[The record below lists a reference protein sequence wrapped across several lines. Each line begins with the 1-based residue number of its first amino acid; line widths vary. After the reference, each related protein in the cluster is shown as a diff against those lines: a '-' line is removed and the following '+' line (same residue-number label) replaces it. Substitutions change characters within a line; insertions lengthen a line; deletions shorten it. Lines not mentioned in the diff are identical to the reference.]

1 MARKLKDWKL
11 WEVIISHPPDP
22 AIIEKRW
29 ARSKKEAINFVRGG
43 YYGRGERGSWTLAEL
58 TREGVIFSAK
68 LVSSKEQQV
77 LQREFEKIVAP
88 VLKIHTQLLLP
99 MILPV
104 NPRF

>member
-43 YYGRGERGSWTLAEL
+43 YYGRG
-58 TREGVIFSAK
+58 
-68 LVSSKEQQV
+68 
-77 LQREFEKIVAP
+77 
-88 VLKIHTQLLLP
+88 
-99 MILPV
+99 
-104 NPRF
+104 